1 MLGPRNALRL
11 GMVLLAATLTLKADW
26 KVYTDKKPNQITGV
40 RNTHAVVGAKG
51 LNTADLIVGCIDG
64 KPILRIANRFRAF
77 RLEGSPGAY
86 SSPVKMRASVSAEY
100 IQEQAPANVFN
111 ETMFLYLD
119 DKAAELVP
127 KMKASESL
135 FAELVYP
142 NEQKVTEFRM
152 AGLDAALAKMAE
164 VGCRP

>member
-1 MLGPRNALRL
+1 MA
-11 GMVLLAATLTLKADW
+11 LLAATLNLKADW

-51 LNTADLIVGCIDG
+51 LSTADLIVGCMDG

-77 RLEGSPGAY
+77 RVEGSPGAY
-86 SSPVKMRASVSAEY
+86 YSLVKVRASASTEY
-100 IQEQAPANVFN
+100 IQEQAPANIFN

-119 DKAAELVP
+119 DKATELMP

-135 FAELVYP
+135 FVELIYP

-164 VGCRP
+164 AGCRP